1 MSRIRADKLV
11 NRAGT
16 GAPELPFGLNA
27 PGGLNVTG
35 IVTATSFQGDGS
47 ALTGVGDPSALKD
60 GSNTKVQATST
71 GANVTGNVA
80 ATGNVTAVDGT
91 FSGNAIVQG
100 NLTVNGTTTTIDTA
114 VTAVDSL
121 AIDGD
126 ATVGGALTV
135 TGNITANSFNG
146 DGSNLSGIDGTLD
159 TWLYGG
165 G

>member
-35 IVTATSFQGDGS
+35 IVTATSFRGDGS
-47 ALTGVGDPSALKD
+47 QLDGVDATTLKD
-60 GSNTKVQATST
+60 GSDVKVQATAT

>member
-35 IVTATSFQGDGS
+35 IVTATSYRGDGS
-47 ALTGVGDPSALKD
+47 QLTGIDASSLKD
-60 GSNTKVQATST
+60 GSNTKVQAIAT

-91 FSGNAIVQG
+91 FSGNATVQG

>member
-60 GSNTKVQATST
+60 GSNVKVQAVSG

-126 ATVGGALTV
+126 ATVGG
-135 TGNITANSFNG
+135 NITANSFNG

>member
-159 TWLYGG
+159 TWLYG
-165 G
+165 